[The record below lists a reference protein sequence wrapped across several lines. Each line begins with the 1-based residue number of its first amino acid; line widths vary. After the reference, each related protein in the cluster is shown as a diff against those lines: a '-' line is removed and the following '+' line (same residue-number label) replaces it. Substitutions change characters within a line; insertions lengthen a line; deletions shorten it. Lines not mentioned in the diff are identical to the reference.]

1 LAGSFVLEQQVMGKQ
16 GTLKIEYIGEHAVEI
31 HYSFCPVH
39 LGESREALLWQT
51 SLTMSAHVQSNP
63 TRSREPWT

>member
-1 LAGSFVLEQQVMGKQ
+1 LAGSFVLEQQVMGNQ

-31 HYSFCPVH
+31 HYSFCHVH
-39 LGESREALLWQT
+39 LGESREVLLWQT